1 MLNLLKLVYIV
12 FSFYLACKL
21 QHSTNKYC
29 KGGTPAGVVYIMT
42 FSIDSMIKVDESVV
56 RNYHIRIIK
65 NFEERGWACYKAG
78 PSGTFFLT
86 EKDVECC
93 VKTNGREK
101 NHLKKDVVYTLLPL
115 VDNSFCWKDVKA
127 AMAQCVMSSRYPFFV
142 DLESYEKDKKEY
154 VKPLGVYLIDSVLF
168 NSEDNTLELVVEYDL
183 MLQLGITFEE
193 RPGNIVIDMVYVDKI
208 LKQLTKQT
216 R

>member
-1 MLNLLKLVYIV
+1 V
-12 FSFYLACKL
+12 FNFYLACKL
-21 QHSTNKYC
+21 QYSNSKYC
-29 KGGTPAGVVYIMT
+29 KGGTPTGVVYIMT
-42 FSIDSMIKVDESVV
+42 LSINPMIKIDESVV

-65 NFEERGWACYKAG
+65 NFEERGWACYEAG
-78 PSGTFFLT
+78 SSGTFFLT
-86 EKDVECC
+86 EKDIEYC
-93 VKTNGREK
+93 VKAKGREK
-101 NHLKKDVVYTLLPL
+101 SYLKKDVIYSLLPL

-127 AMAQCVMSSRYPFFV
+127 AMAQCIISSRYPFFV

-154 VKPLGVYLIDSVLF
+154 VKSLGVYLIDSILF
-168 NSEDNTLELVVEYDL
+168 NSEDNMLELVVDYDL

-193 RPGNIVIDMVYVDKI
+193 RPGNIVIDMIYVDKI